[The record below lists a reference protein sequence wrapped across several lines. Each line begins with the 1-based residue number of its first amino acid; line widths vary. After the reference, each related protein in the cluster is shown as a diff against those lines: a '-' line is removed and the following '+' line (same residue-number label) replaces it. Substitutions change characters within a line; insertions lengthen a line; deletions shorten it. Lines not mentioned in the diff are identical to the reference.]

1 LNKQIHTF
9 LLILILIISLQSW
22 TKADD
27 IREFEIE
34 GVSIEDSLLNYMQKE
49 EIIELREK
57 YYEDDTFSSIT
68 IFPGEYSFKLSF
80 YDALVLSYKTK
91 DKKFELKG
99 ISGIVRYKDNIEECY
114 PKMKDVINDLTTV
127 FPKITP
133 TPIEKSE
140 WALGS
145 VNFSDFNFKR
155 NDVVTVSCI
164 KYNKGDHNY
173 TDNLRVAVNTREFV
187 EWLANKAYKK

>member
-1 LNKQIHTF
+1 MT
-9 LLILILIISLQSW
+9 ISLQSW

-49 EIIELREK
+49 KIIELREK

-68 IFPGEYSFKLSF
+68 IFPGEYSFKFSF

-91 DKKFELKG
+91 DKKFKLKG

-127 FPKITP
+127 FPKIIP

-140 WALGS
+140 WALGKVS
-145 VNFSDFNFKR
+145 YSDFYLKK
-155 NDVVTVSCI
+155 NDIVTVSCI
-164 KYNKGDHNY
+164 KYHKGDHNY
-173 TDNLRVAVNTREFV
+173 TDNLRVAVNTSEFV
-187 EWLANKAYKK
+187 EWLANKAYAK